1 MRTRVYDCTLGLV
14 NGLQCSAVHIYKR
27 IIFNIYLFIDTI
39 KYSIVSIVHSVHC
52 TSSAHTIGV
61 LNCDIVLG
69 GGGAA
74 IVHYEAAEMRTHS
87 LDTCK
92 HNHGEGPY

>member
-1 MRTRVYDCTLGLV
+1 M
-14 NGLQCSAVHIYKR
+14 
-27 IIFNIYLFIDTI
+27 
-39 KYSIVSIVHSVHC
+39 VHSVYC

-92 HNHGEGPY
+92 HNHGEGPYKGLLMVESVY